1 MEKKGEIEIDILPP
15 EVLELVF
22 KELSTLNDIQ
32 SCYNTSRRWR
42 TIITKMF
49 KEKGEQSQDTF
60 SRARSDHIFRDLRS
74 LTILLT

>member
-1 MEKKGEIEIDILPP
+1 MEKKGEIGIDILPP

-49 KEKGEQSQDTF
+49 KEKGE
-60 SRARSDHIFRDLRS
+60 LS
-74 LTILLT
+74 LF

>member
-1 MEKKGEIEIDILPP
+1 MGNCLMGKKGEIGIDILPP

-60 SRARSDHIFRDLRS
+60 SMNHVIGSNHLQLS
-74 LTILLT
+74 